1 MGLNT
6 PFLPE
11 NIGSPIYD
19 FGFFKVQRQAKSVIV
34 EILKNFFT
42 DRVQMYKLQM
52 PDIIEVQNSD
62 AITKINISRDF
73 PWNERKL
80 PLIIVAQKGSRERKL
95 YLGADNLSGY
105 KVVGTSTGQTAREI
119 YHGAADIDIV
129 MIILAQSP
137 DERSRLSELIAM
149 CFTHYYRWQYYYT
162 YDDGN
167 MFTIIPNNELLDF
180 GNDSEATESS
190 KTSLIYITNINMKSY
205 VEYTFSGLDI
215 TGTIKDYTI
224 DPASGPIQ
232 IEGDYSI

>member
-1 MGLNT
+1 MALDT
-6 PFLPE
+6 AFKPE
-11 NIGSPIYD
+11 NLGSPIYD
-19 FGFFKVQRQAKSVIV
+19 FGFFKVQRQAKTVIV
-34 EILKNFFT
+34 EMLKNFFI
-42 DRVQMYKLQM
+42 DKVQMYKLQM

-62 AITKINISRDF
+62 DITKINISKDF

-95 YLGADNLSGY
+95 YLGADNLTAY
-105 KVVGTSTGQTAREI
+105 KVVGTGSNRTAREVF
-119 YHGAADIDIV
+119 HGAADIDLAL
-129 MIILAQSP
+129 IILAQSP

-180 GNDSEATESS
+180 GQDSEATETS

-205 VEYTFSGLDI
+205 VEYTFTGLDI
-215 TGTIKDYTI
+215 TGTINDYEV
-224 DPASGPIQ
+224 DPNSGPIAS
-232 IEGDYSI
+232 GDPV